1 VSASDDRERL
11 IEIGLDV
18 CAHRGYQKTTLADVA
33 AAGGVLA
40 DVAVADKYGKFDPAT
55 MRDALTECATASHAR
70 SASSLGAE
78 RRMGNLGSCC
88 WPR

>member
-40 DVAVADKYGKFDPAT
+40 DVAVADKYGKFDPGDDARRPDR
-55 MRDALTECATASHAR
+55 MRNRLTCAFGISM
-70 SASSLGAE
+70 GAE